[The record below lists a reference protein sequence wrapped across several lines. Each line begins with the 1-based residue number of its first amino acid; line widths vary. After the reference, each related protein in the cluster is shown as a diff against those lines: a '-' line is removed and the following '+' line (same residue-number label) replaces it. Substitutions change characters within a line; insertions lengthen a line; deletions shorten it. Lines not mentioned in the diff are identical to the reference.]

1 MVTLAIS
8 CEGIVVISFLPYTSH
23 IFSPLPEG
31 LSHGKTPPLVF
42 SCVLPDLER
51 ISQKR
56 RNGLDEC
63 VVFFQLVGALVDET
77 VEIFFIGNALVELN
91 AEALEA
97 K

>member
-42 SCVLPDLER
+42 SCVCSSR
-51 ISQKR
+51 FR
-56 RNGLDEC
+56 TY
-63 VVFFQLVGALVDET
+63 F
-77 VEIFFIGNALVELN
+77 
-91 AEALEA
+91 AEAQEWPG
-97 K
+97 